1 MIECNHLAD
10 LSRKAVLMKTLTP
23 YEIWYGRNSPPPE
36 QVRLKAGDLDLLYQ
50 AGDLRYIRFGGLELI
65 RRIYVAIRDR
75 NWNTIPGVMSDL
87 AIQAEK
93 DSFSI
98 SFTARHQS
106 GDLDFSWQA
115 HITGD
120 AQGKIS
126 YSMDGTANTTFPFN
140 RIGFCVLHPINGIAG
155 HAYQAE
161 TPAGPISGALPVLI
175 GPQRIENGFEAP
187 LFPSCSSLSVSL
199 DDHTAIHTRFEGDL
213 FEMEDQRNWT
223 DGSFKTYCTPL
234 SLGYP
239 HTATAG
245 QRIDQK
251 VTLWLQHQ
259 GTAAVTAP
267 AGEAIRLYPS
277 KNNPLPLPKIGFGLP
292 SENVQATPR
301 EIELLSHLKPAHL
314 KEEVHFKSPGWTAQL
329 DSAISAARQLGT
341 ELELAVFLSDGAE
354 NQLEQFKE
362 RLAGVIMAGFIIF
375 NEADAHLFVT
385 ARKWIALAHTH
396 LAGAFP
402 GVPIYGATNGNFA
415 QLNQAL
421 PDVTGMDGV
430 SYPINSQVHSTD
442 EASLVEALQGHADT
456 ATSARA
462 LSQGLPVCVS
472 SVTMKPPFNQTA
484 SEEEAPPPPG
494 ELPPAVDPRQM
505 ALFCAAWTLGS
516 VAALTRGGA
525 SAATYYEILGWRG
538 LIETSTGSPVPEK
551 FLSQPDMVFPVYHV
565 FSDLAAAGPAQGT
578 PLETNRPL
586 AVTGLR
592 LNSAG
597 QTICLLANL
606 TPEARSVTLASLPS
620 GAAAIRRLNDQS
632 AAAAMFDPIHF
643 HSSSEPISIEGTT
656 LSLTLL
662 PYEYVH
668 LETGSGY

>member
-1 MIECNHLAD
+1 
-10 LSRKAVLMKTLTP
+10 MKTLTP

-36 QVRLKAGDLDLLYQ
+36 QIRLKSGDLDLLYQ
-50 AGDLRYIRFGGLELI
+50 AGDLRYIRFGGVELI
-65 RRIYVAIRDR
+65 RRIYVGIRDR

-87 AIQAEK
+87 SIQAEK

-98 SFTARHQS
+98 SFNARHQS
-106 GDLDFSWQA
+106 GDLDFTWRA

-126 YSMDGTANTTFPFN
+126 YSMEGRANSTFAFN
-140 RIGFCVLHPINGIAG
+140 RIGFCVLHPIDGIAG
-155 HAYQAE
+155 YPYQAE
-161 TPAGPISGALPVLI
+161 TPAGPIHGTLPVLI

-187 LFPSCSSLSVSL
+187 LFPSCSSLSVNL

-239 HTATAG
+239 HTTQAG

-251 VTLWLQHQ
+251 VTLWFEHEDQ
-259 GTAAVTAP
+259 AAIPVPAP
-267 AGEAIRLYPS
+267 TQEGIRLYPS
-277 KNNPLPLPKIGFGLP
+277 KNSPLLLPKIGFGLP
-292 SENVQATPR
+292 SENVNATPR

-314 KEEVHFKSPGWTAQL
+314 KVEVHFKSPGWAAQL
-329 DSAISAARQLGT
+329 DSALRTVGQLGT
-341 ELELAVFLSDGAE
+341 GLELAVFLHEDAD
-354 NQLEQFKE
+354 NQLEQLKE
-362 RLAGVIMAGFIIF
+362 RLAGVIMARFIIF

-385 ARKWIALAHTH
+385 AGKWIALAHAH
-396 LAGAFP
+396 LGGAFP
-402 GVPIYGATNGNFA
+402 GVPICGGTNGNFA
-415 QLNQAL
+415 QLNQAP
-421 PDVTGMDGV
+421 PDVTGMHGV
-430 SYPINSQVHSTD
+430 SYPINSQVHSSD

-494 ELPPAVDPRQM
+494 ELPPPVDPRQM

-516 VAALTRGGA
+516 LAALTRGGA
-525 SAATYYEILGWRG
+525 AAGTYYETLGWRG
-538 LIETSTGSPVPEK
+538 LIETMQGSPLPEK
-551 FLSQPDMVFPVYHV
+551 FLSQPGMVFPVYHV
-565 FSDLAAAGPAQGT
+565 FADLAAAGPAQCT

-597 QTICLLANL
+597 QTIYLLANL
-606 TPEARSVTLASLPS
+606 TSETQSVTLASLPP
-620 GAAAIRRLNDQS
+620 GAAAIRRLNDQT
-632 AAAAMFDPIHF
+632 AAAAMFDPTHF

-668 LETGSGY
+668 LETK

>member
-1 MIECNHLAD
+1 
-10 LSRKAVLMKTLTP
+10 MKTLTP

-36 QVRLKAGDLDLLYQ
+36 QIQLKAGDLDLLYQ
-50 AGDLRYIRFGGLELI
+50 AGDLRYIRFGGVELI

-98 SFTARHQS
+98 SFIAHHQS
-106 GDLDFSWQA
+106 GDLDFSWRA
-115 HITGD
+115 HIAGD

-126 YSMDGTANTTFPFN
+126 YSMEGTANTAFRFN
-140 RIGFCVLHPINGIAG
+140 RIGFCVLHPIDGIAG
-155 HAYQAE
+155 HAFQAE
-161 TPAGPISGALPVLI
+161 TPAGPISGTLPVLI

-199 DDHTAIHTRFEGDL
+199 DEDTAIYTSFEGDL

-223 DGSFKTYCTPL
+223 DGSYKTYCTPL

-239 HTATAG
+239 HTAAAG

-251 VTLWLQHQ
+251 VTLWLQHLQ
-259 GTAAVTAP
+259 GQAAVP
-267 AGEAIRLYPS
+267 ALPPDGEAIRLYPLENS
-277 KNNPLPLPKIGFGLP
+277 HLPLPKIGFGMP
-292 SENVQATPR
+292 SEQVTAAPR
-301 EIELLSHLKPAHL
+301 EIELLSGLKPAHL
-314 KEEVHFKSPGWTAQL
+314 KQEVHFKHPGWAAQL
-329 DSAISAARQLGT
+329 DSAIRTVGRLGT
-341 ELELAVFLSDGAE
+341 GLELAIFLNEDAE
-354 NQLEQFKE
+354 NQLDQLKE
-362 RLAGVIMAGFIIF
+362 RLAGVIIARFIIF

-385 ARKWIALAHTH
+385 AGKWIALAHTH
-396 LAGAFP
+396 LGGAFP
-402 GVPIYGATNGNFA
+402 GVSICGGTNGNFA
-415 QLNQAL
+415 QLNQAP
-421 PDVTGMDGV
+421 PDMTGMDGV
-430 SYPINSQVHSTD
+430 SYPINSQVHSSD

-462 LSQGLPVCVS
+462 LSRGLPVCVS

-494 ELPPAVDPRQM
+494 ELPLAVDPRQM
-505 ALFCAAWTLGS
+505 ALFGAAWTLGS
-516 VAALTRGGA
+516 LYALTRGGA
-525 SAATYYEILGWRG
+525 AAATYYETLGWRG
-538 LIETSTGSPVPEK
+538 LIETKKGSPLPEK
-551 FLSQPDMVFPVYHV
+551 FLSQPGMVFPVYHV
-565 FSDLAAAGPAQGT
+565 FADLAAAGPAQGT

-592 LNSAG
+592 LDSGA
-597 QTICLLANL
+597 QSIYLLANL
-606 TPEARSVTLASLPS
+606 TPETQIITLESIPP
-620 GAAAIRRLNDQS
+620 GTAALRRLNDQT
-632 AAAAMFDPIHF
+632 AAAAMFDTTHF
-643 HSSSEPISIEGTT
+643 RSSSEPISIEGPT

-668 LETGSGY
+668 LEIK